1 MRYISQVTSKVTFLD
16 LQHIMILGNTQIK
29 KKEKKQVFYP
39 KSVVHISNQ
48 LFLDQDWLTFSEL
61 ILNDFL

>member
-1 MRYISQVTSKVTFLD
+1 MFLD
-16 LQHIMILGNTQIK
+16 LQHNIMLLGNTQIK

-39 KSVVHISNQ
+39 KSIVHISNQ

-61 ILNDFL
+61 ILNDFF